1 MNDAQTKGDI
11 DDLLLANRANWDER
25 TAIHLGAYPVEAFK
39 AGQSTLHHI
48 EAAEV
53 GAVAGKSLLHLQCH
67 FGLDTLSWARLG
79 ARVTGVDFSEA
90 AIEAAHSLAS
100 ELGIEA
106 RFLRSDVYALPDVLD
121 ERFDIV
127 FTSYG
132 ALTWLPDI
140 RRWAQVAAQF
150 VRPSGFLYVIDGH
163 PLMHLIDDRGE
174 RLRPNAGY
182 FDREAERVEQHGSY
196 VGEPT
201 HFEHPVNYQWQHTLA
216 DITSAVIDSSLRL
229 EFLHEWPV
237 AEYQAFEPM
246 ELGNDGYW
254 RMPGNRWPL
263 LFSLRAR
270 RPAG

>member
-1 MNDAQTKGDI
+1 MSEGNVTPPI
-11 DDLLLANRANWDER
+11 DDRLLANRANWDER
-25 TAIHLGAYPVEAFK
+25 TAIHLEAYPVQAFK
-39 AGQSTLHHI
+39 TGHSTLHAI

-53 GAVAGKSLLHLQCH
+53 GEVAGKDLLHLQCH

-79 ARVTGVDFSEA
+79 ARVTGVDFSPA
-90 AIEAAHSLAS
+90 AIAAARSLAG

-106 RFLRSDVYALPDVLD
+106 RFLCSDVYALPDLLD

-140 RRWAQVAAQF
+140 RRWAQIAARF
-150 VRPSGFLYVIDGH
+150 VRPGGFLYVIDGH
-163 PLMHLIDDRGE
+163 PLMHLIDDSGE
-174 RLRPNAGY
+174 HLRPNVSY
-182 FDREAERVEQHGSY
+182 FDRDPERVEEHGSY

-201 HFEHPVNYQWQHTLA
+201 RFEHPVNYQWQHTLG
-216 DITSAVIDSSLRL
+216 DITSAVIDAGLHL

-237 AEYQAFEPM
+237 AEYRAFPSM
-246 ELGNDGYW
+246 MRGDDGYW
-254 RMPGNRWPL
+254 HLPGERRPL

-270 RPAG
+270 RLK